1 MLAGSMMYWREDW
14 EEAVRLLSSSLSV
27 APLVSRHVPFA
38 EWPEAYRFIDTN
50 GPSIMK
56 VMIDL

>member
-1 MLAGSMMYWREDW
+1 M
-14 EEAVRLLSSSLSV
+14 RLLSSSLSV

-38 EWPEAYRFIDTN
+38 EWPEAYRFIDTH